1 MKKRI
6 VSLFLVLVLVSSA
19 VNFTCKDTVQA
30 ESKGAK
36 AKKAYTKILSDKKAA
51 DGIISTSWGLGKE
64 TKFAL
69 IDINK
74 DGISELIFTPD
85 DGYHVDIVSYVN
97 GKAKAVGSGFSGN
110 QKYYPGKHIYFSH
123 TTHTGTDVYTY
134 YKFTGKKMKT
144 IAEKYGDDTYNVVTG
159 DLKTG
164 DDFGDFAPYKYTVNG
179 KTVSAS
185 KYKSYVNRVISGA
198 KNVKLK
204 WHKNTKAN
212 RLKYLK

>member
-1 MKKRI
+1 
-6 VSLFLVLVLVSSA
+6 
-19 VNFTCKDTVQA
+19 
-30 ESKGAK
+30 
-36 AKKAYTKILSDKKAA
+36 
-51 DGIISTSWGLGKE
+51 
-64 TKFAL
+64 
-69 IDINK
+69 
-74 DGISELIFTPD
+74 
-85 DGYHVDIVSYVN
+85 
-97 GKAKAVGSGFSGN
+97 
-110 QKYYPGKHIYFSH
+110 
-123 TTHTGTDVYTY
+123 
-134 YKFTGKKMKT
+134 MKT

-185 KYKSYVNRVISGA
+185 KYKSYVNSVISGA

>member
-1 MKKRI
+1 M
-6 VSLFLVLVLVSSA
+6 
-19 VNFTCKDTVQA
+19 
-30 ESKGAK
+30 
-36 AKKAYTKILSDKKAA
+36 
-51 DGIISTSWGLGKE
+51 GKE

-179 KTVSAS
+179 KTVSAI
-185 KYKSYVNRVISGA
+185 KYK
-198 KNVKLK
+198 
-204 WHKNTKAN
+204 
-212 RLKYLK
+212 

>member
-1 MKKRI
+1 MKKKI

-19 VNFTCKDTVQA
+19 VNFMCKDTVQA

-51 DGIISTSWGLGKE
+51 NGIISTSWGLGKE

-69 IDINK
+69 IDLNK

-97 GKAKAVGSGFSGN
+97 GKVKAVGSGFSGN
-110 QKYYPGKHIYFSH
+110 QKYYPSKHIYFSH

-134 YKFTGKKMKT
+134 YKFTGKKMKA
-144 IAEKYGDDTYNVVTG
+144 IAEKYGDDTYNAVTG
-159 DLKTG
+159 KPKPVDDLG
-164 DDFGDFAPYKYTVNG
+164 NFAPYKYTVNG

-185 KYKSYVNRVISGA
+185 KYKSYVNSVISGA

-204 WHKNTKAN
+204 WHKNTQSN
-212 RLKYLK
+212 RSKYLK

>member
-1 MKKRI
+1 MKKKI
-6 VSLFLVLVLVSSA
+6 MSLFLVIALVSSA
-19 VNFTCKDTVQA
+19 VNVICKDTVQA
-30 ESKGAK
+30 ESKGSK
-36 AKKAYTKILSDKKAA
+36 AKKAYAKILSNTKAA
-51 DGIISTSWGLGKE
+51 NGILATSWGLGKE

-110 QKYYPGKHIYFSH
+110 QKYYPSKHIYFSH

-134 YKFTGKKMKT
+134 YKFTGKKMKA
-144 IAEKYGDDTYNVVTG
+144 IAEKYGDDTYNAVTG
-159 DLKTG
+159 NLKTG

-185 KYKSYVNRVISGA
+185 KYKSYVNSVISGA

-212 RLKYLK
+212 RSKYLK

>member
-1 MKKRI
+1 MKKKI

-36 AKKAYTKILSDKKAA
+36 AKKAYSKILSDKKAA
-51 DGIISTSWGLGKE
+51 NGIISTSWGLGKE

-69 IDINK
+69 IDLNK

-97 GKAKAVGSGFSGN
+97 GKVKAVGSGFSGN
-110 QKYYPGKHIYFSH
+110 QKYYPSKHIYFSH

-134 YKFTGKKMKT
+134 YKFTGKKMKA
-144 IAEKYGDDTYNVVTG
+144 IAEKYGDDTYNAVTG
-159 DLKTG
+159 KPKPVDDL
-164 DDFGDFAPYKYTVNG
+164 GDFAPYKYTVNG

-185 KYKSYVNRVISGA
+185 KYKAYVNSVISGA

-204 WHKNTKAN
+204 WHKNTQSN
-212 RLKYLK
+212 RSKYLK

>member
-1 MKKRI
+1 M
-6 VSLFLVLVLVSSA
+6 
-19 VNFTCKDTVQA
+19 
-30 ESKGAK
+30 
-36 AKKAYTKILSDKKAA
+36 
-51 DGIISTSWGLGKE
+51 GKE